1 MTLLC
6 LRAMFHTSICRH
18 FVVGKLVILLE
29 LLLVLNF
36 RKWPCNIALQG
47 ALQKD
52 PSLFSKSCAEC
63 AVAVLFCAP
72 YVFLIIIVYDD
83 DVLIVNI
90 VP

>member
-1 MTLLC
+1 M
-6 LRAMFHTSICRH
+6 AMQYRITRST
-18 FVVGKLVILLE
+18 
-29 LLLVLNF
+29 
-36 RKWPCNIALQG
+36 A
-47 ALQKD
+47 KD
-52 PSLFSKSCAEC
+52 PSLFSKNCAEC